1 MSVLE
6 RAIHKAYQRQRLQPE
21 PSATLPAEFPVA
33 EVSAPP
39 APAPALPVAEAPIL
53 PVSVPAAES
62 DPELKWS
69 WPTVCL
75 QLLERM
81 GEGFR
86 ELAADLQ
93 RGSLDSA
100 RRTVA
105 VCSVGGGEGCTTIVL
120 MIAHAWSELD
130 TGHCLVIDAGEEHGL
145 CQSLGIAASPGEP
158 PRVLIPGRLSVLAAE
173 RTGGDSRPPWLAEL
187 RRRFD
192 LILIDA
198 GALASSSGAPQVQS
212 VDRLDAVVTVSSR
225 RKRSYP
231 AGLEPQFENWRRLGV
246 ESLGVIE
253 TFA

>member
-1 MSVLE
+1 
-6 RAIHKAYQRQRLQPE
+6 
-21 PSATLPAEFPVA
+21 
-33 EVSAPP
+33 
-39 APAPALPVAEAPIL
+39 
-53 PVSVPAAES
+53 
-62 DPELKWS
+62 
-69 WPTVCL
+69 
-75 QLLERM
+75 M
-81 GEGFR
+81 GAGFH

-93 RGSLDSA
+93 RGGVESA
-100 RRTVA
+100 RRAVA
-105 VCSVGGGEGCTTIVL
+105 VCSVGAGEGCTTIVQ

-130 TGHCLVIDAGEEHGL
+130 SGNCLLIDACEGHGL
-145 CQSLGIAASPGEP
+145 CQSLGIAATPNEQ
-158 PRVLIPGRLSVLAAE
+158 PRVLIPGRLSVLAAD
-173 RTGGDSRPPWLAEL
+173 RVGDDSRPPWLAEL

-198 GALASSSGAPQVQS
+198 GALTSSGGAPHVQS

>member
-21 PSATLPAEFPVA
+21 SSA
-33 EVSAPP
+33 
-39 APAPALPVAEAPIL
+39 ALPVEI
-53 PVSVPAAES
+53 PAAELTAPAAAPLVQVIETPTA
-62 DPELKWS
+62 PEPVPAPQWS

-81 GEGFR
+81 GDGFR
-86 ELAADLQ
+86 ELAADLR
-93 RGSLDSA
+93 RGSIESA
-100 RRTVA
+100 HRAVA

-120 MIAHAWSELD
+120 MIAHAWNDLES
-130 TGHCLVIDAGEEHGL
+130 GHCLMIDAGEGHGL
-145 CQSLGIAASPGEP
+145 CQSLGISATPGEQP
-158 PRVLIPGRLSVLAAE
+158 QVLIPGRLSLLAAE
-173 RTGGDSRPPWLAEL
+173 QAGDESRRPWLAEL

-198 GALASSSGAPQVQS
+198 GALDSSGGAPHVQS